1 MKKKL
6 SLLLLL
12 SSIVPASMLMSQD
25 SPASRLERILEKIL
39 TLAPQEL
46 EEQEGITALLRRL
59 KNQEALLARDL
70 EAALLR
76 AHIILELYHSKIDE
90 AIDLQELVNELAHY
104 EKLLQ
109 DGSHKDIARYMA
121 PTIFYGPV
129 SIGDDL
135 SVLGTMSTNEL
146 EVKNSITCRGN
157 ATVRNSS
164 NFSVDLNGDITAL
177 GVTSLGNAGQL
188 VVDTAGNLTTT
199 GTITAGTISS
209 TNPTNFT
216 DLSAASAEFGTPV
229 LPPNGQPNDPLVA
242 PLRIDTLGNVSTNG
256 SLFTSG
262 SINAANGQFS
272 VDTQGDLFAVGN
284 IATAQILTARGLSVS
299 NGAFSVTGNS
309 TYSGPLQV
317 HGSVTANSTISG
329 ALGRFLVDSSG
340 DIITQGQVSIGQGT
354 MLLDRTGNITSQ
366 GALNTGNG
374 NFQVDASGNIT
385 TLGATS
391 VAQNFSAGAGNF
403 TIDSSGNIT
412 SQGALNTA
420 NGNFQVDTSGNI
432 TTLGATSVAQ
442 NFSAGAGNFTID
454 SSGNITNQG
463 ALNTANGNFQV
474 DASGNMTIL
483 GSVKGQGALSFS
495 TLSAAGGLFITD
507 VSGDITAVGGS
518 FASGA
523 VTIDG
528 VTGDIT
534 TTGALNAANGVNVP
548 SKRQLKTDIKPLM
561 LSSDILDQLEPV
573 TYSYKADSTKKH
585 FGLIADDLANIL
597 PTVVTFDAEQNPTSI
612 NYLEL
617 NIATLALL
625 KNQKEAIDAL
635 RKDIKVLEQKS
646 NSSLK

>member
-164 NFSVDLNGDITAL
+164 NVSVDLNGDITAL

-412 SQGALNTA
+412 
-420 NGNFQVDTSGNI
+420 
-432 TTLGATSVAQ
+432 
-442 NFSAGAGNFTID
+442 
-454 SSGNITNQG
+454 NQG